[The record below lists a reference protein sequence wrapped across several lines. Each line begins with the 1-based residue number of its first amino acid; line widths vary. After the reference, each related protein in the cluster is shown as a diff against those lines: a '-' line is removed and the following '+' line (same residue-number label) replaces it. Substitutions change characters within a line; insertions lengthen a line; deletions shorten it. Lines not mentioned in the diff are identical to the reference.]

1 MRGNLYVAMSGQ
13 VALEKRLETIASN
26 ISNVNTAGYRA
37 QGVAFSSVLSK
48 VQERPSAFVTTGVD
62 FVSRA
67 KGAATRTDNPLDIA
81 IQGEGF
87 FAVRTP
93 AGVAYTRDG
102 RLQMSASGELQSVN
116 GYPVLDAGQATILI
130 DPNDGTPAISADGMI
145 TQQGKQVGAVGLFA
159 LAPDAKLTRYD
170 NSALIPDKPAT
181 AVLDFSTNGV
191 MQGFAEGSNVNPVLE
206 ITRMIEVQRAFDSL
220 AGITQA
226 SEQSSQDA
234 VKTLGATS

>member
-13 VALEKRLETIASN
+13 VALEKRLETVASN

-48 VQERPSAFVTTGVD
+48 VQERPSAFVTTGAD
-62 FVSRA
+62 YVSRA

-81 IQGEGF
+81 VQGEGF

-93 AGVAYTRDG
+93 GGVAYTRDG
-102 RLQMSASGELQSVN
+102 RLQMGASGELQSVN

-130 DPNDGTPAISADGMI
+130 DPNDGTPSISADGMI
-145 TQQGKQVGAVGLFA
+145 SQKGKQVGAVGLFA
-159 LAPDAKLTRYD
+159 IPADAKLQRYD
-170 NSALIPDKPAT
+170 NSAVIPDQPAT
-181 AVLDFSTNGV
+181 AVLDFSRNGV

-206 ITRMIEVQRAFDSL
+206 ITRMIEIQRTFDSL

-226 SEQSSQDA
+226 SEQSQQDA